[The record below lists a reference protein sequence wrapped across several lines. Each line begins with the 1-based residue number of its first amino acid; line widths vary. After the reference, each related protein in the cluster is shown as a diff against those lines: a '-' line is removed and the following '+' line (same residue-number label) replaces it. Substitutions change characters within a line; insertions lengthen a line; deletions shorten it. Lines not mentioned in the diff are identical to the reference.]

1 MKTCIDA
8 FKNLNIVTE
17 NNTLALSPCCYSP
30 PTVTKNIDFT
40 NNEYLLQVRNSWNN
54 GIFPAACN
62 SCQKEEVQGNRSRRI
77 ASNEWYQDNGHNNT
91 ITELIR
97 LDYWTGDL
105 CNLRCATC
113 GPHNSSAWKEELKLS
128 IKKPSINRFWQD
140 IDLSKLRFIHF
151 NGGEPLLSKEHV
163 EFLKEI
169 PKKQLVHLNY
179 NTNGT
184 ILPSAELLSLWD
196 QFKIVQLDFS
206 IDDIEERFE
215 YIRYPASWDKV
226 SKNLKWYV
234 DNSPVNCMFAVNTTV
249 SILNYFNLTNL
260 NSWLTN
266 NFNSNRLGDII
277 DHRQQPALRLFA
289 LNSNKSLTEPM
300 VKFLDDCDL
309 RRNTNWQKTFPEL
322 SQLHINITKSE

>member
-1 MKTCIDA
+1 MALCIDP
-8 FKNLNIVTE
+8 FKNLNIVYSDSK
-17 NNTLALSPCCYSP
+17 LSLSPCCISP
-30 PTVTKNIDFT
+30 TKQIDTIDFY
-40 NNEYLLQVRNSWNN
+40 NNQYLLDIRNTWQE
-54 GIFPAACN
+54 GKFPPACSACETN
-62 SCQKEEVQGNRSRRI
+62 KSSRM
-77 ASNEWYQDNGHNNT
+77 AGSNQWYTDHNHSNT
-91 ITELIR
+91 TVELIR
-97 LDYWTGDL
+97 LDYWTGDA
-105 CNLRCATC
+105 CNLRCVIC
-113 GPHNSSAWKEELKLS
+113 GPHNSSSWKQELNLPVQRMVSNQFWRTLDLTKLE
-128 IKKPSINRFWQD
+128 FV
-140 IDLSKLRFIHF
+140 HF
-151 NGGEPLLSKEHV
+151 TGGEPLLSKEHV
-163 EFLKEI
+163 EFLLAI
-169 PKKQLVHLNY
+169 PNKKSVHLNY
-179 NTNGT
+179 NTNAT
-184 ILPSAELLSLWD
+184 VLPTDKLLELWD
-196 QFKIVQLDFS
+196 KFQLVQLDFS

-215 YIRYPASWDKV
+215 YQRYPASWDKV

-277 DHRQQPALRLFA
+277 DHRQQPALWLFA